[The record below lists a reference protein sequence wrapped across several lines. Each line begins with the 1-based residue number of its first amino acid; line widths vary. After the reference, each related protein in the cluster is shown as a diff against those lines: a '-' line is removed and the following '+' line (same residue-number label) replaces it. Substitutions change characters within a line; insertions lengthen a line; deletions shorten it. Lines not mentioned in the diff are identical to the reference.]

1 MASTIRLAAVV
12 LSYNTLTQNQFS
24 RVPRDRE
31 LGYCVAEENED
42 QYLEEHRNSHHDK
55 PQLRFDAARPL

>member
-31 LGYCVAEENED
+31 LG
-42 QYLEEHRNSHHDK
+42 QYDGDLNRYS
-55 PQLRFDAARPL
+55 AACLG